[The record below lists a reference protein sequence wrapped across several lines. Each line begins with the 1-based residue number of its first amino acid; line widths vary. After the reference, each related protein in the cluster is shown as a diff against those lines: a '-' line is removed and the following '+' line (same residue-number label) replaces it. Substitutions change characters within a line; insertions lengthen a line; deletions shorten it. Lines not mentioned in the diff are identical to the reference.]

1 MNARDLLAALR
12 ADGVRV
18 TSNGDRVTL
27 DAPQGLLTPERLDQV
42 RALKPELL
50 ALLAKPKPGADPV
63 STAEFASPAAAEDSS
78 FLAMVE
84 DARRFQA
91 EGKPGP
97 WAAFTMDAE
106 TLDDTIGGLSQQLRE
121 DFDLR
126 IGIYRRD
133 GLRDEHARRIA
144 LLLLADEHQLSVGKP

>member
-1 MNARDLLAALR
+1 MTAHELLNSLR

-18 TSNGDRVTL
+18 AANGDNL
-27 DAPQGLLTPERLDQV
+27 ELNAPRGVLTSERLDQV

-50 ALLAKPKPGADPV
+50 ALLAQPGPSAVPAQPV
-63 STAEFASPAAAEDSS
+63 VDTS
-78 FLAMVE
+78 FMEMVE

-91 EGKPGP
+91 VGKPGP

-106 TLDDTIGGLSQQLRE
+106 ALDGTIGYLSPELRD

-126 IGIYRRD
+126 TGIYRRD
-133 GLRDEHARRIA
+133 GLPDDHARRIA
-144 LLLLADEHQLSVGKP
+144 IFLLASEHEYPLSGG